1 MGMWE
6 LIREKINLIDI
17 EDDIIDAEVL
27 DCLTEMNGL
36 GSEKNVFIIG
46 AT

>member
-17 EDDIIDAEVL
+17 EDDIIDSDGPFALRKVEA
-27 DCLTEMNGL
+27 
-36 GSEKNVFIIG
+36 GSDGF
-46 AT
+46 